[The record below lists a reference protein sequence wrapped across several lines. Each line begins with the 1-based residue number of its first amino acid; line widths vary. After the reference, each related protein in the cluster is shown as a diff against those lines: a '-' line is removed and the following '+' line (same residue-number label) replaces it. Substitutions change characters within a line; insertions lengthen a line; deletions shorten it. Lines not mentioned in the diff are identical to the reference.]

1 MVTKNITSNLIKSK
15 QSALAYVEASHK
27 AKTGEA
33 ANEYFLLS
41 IASGACY
48 NSKGAV
54 DYKRR
59 QITEAL
65 IDYEDKE
72 ARGLEPSSHKLDGLD
87 VELDILMEMHHVDLS
102 VHESINGTKWEPRD
116 KKRRSAQLSDEK
128 KAYFKKKYG

>member
-1 MVTKNITSNLIKSK
+1 MVTKNITSDLIKGK
-15 QSALAYVEASHK
+15 QSALAYIEASHK
-27 AKTGEA
+27 AKTGDA
-33 ANEYFLLS
+33 ANEFFLLS
-41 IASGACY
+41 VASGACY

-59 QITEAL
+59 QIADALTE
-65 IDYEDKE
+65 YEEKE
-72 ARGLEPSSHKLDGLD
+72 AKGLDPSSHKLDGLD
-87 VELDILMEMHHVDLS
+87 VELDILVEMHEVDLS

>member
-41 IASGACY
+41 VASGACY

-59 QITEAL
+59 QIADALTE
-65 IDYEDKE
+65 YEEKE
-72 ARGLEPSSHKLDGLD
+72 AKGLDPSSHKLDGLD
-87 VELDILMEMHHVDLS
+87 VELDILVEMHEVDLS

-116 KKRRSAQLSDEK
+116 KKRRSAQLSDER
-128 KAYFKKKYG
+128 KAYYKKKYG